1 MGSVVC
7 CYCNVIVLE
16 LGKMMGM
23 RAFVWFR
30 MVVLFY
36 GAFFAMTRVKMH
48 LTLLFWFYENVVF
61 GLLLRP

>member
-7 CYCNVIVLE
+7 CYCKVIVFE
-16 LGKMMGM
+16 LGKVMGM

-48 LTLLFWFYENVVF
+48 LTLLF
-61 GLLLRP
+61 